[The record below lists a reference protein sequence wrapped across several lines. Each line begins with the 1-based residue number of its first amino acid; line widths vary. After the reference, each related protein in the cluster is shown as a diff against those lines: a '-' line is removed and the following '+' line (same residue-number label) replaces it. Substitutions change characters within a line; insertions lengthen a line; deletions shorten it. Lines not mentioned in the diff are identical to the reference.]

1 MTSHEDNMR
10 SAAVFAESVRREMR
24 ELPTEQ
30 VADLTDGLEADMV
43 ASLADGGSL
52 PDAVE
57 YAHDLMR
64 AAGIEVPG
72 SGKSGRDL
80 VDGITKTFRRLTR
93 PFADLQPAWW
103 VIRAWVLMQSIGWL
117 VSDHDSRHTFVSQWG
132 TSEVA
137 GVVLFLVLLVIS
149 VRFGRHATGVRRQ
162 VEVIVSMLLII
173 PFVSLVLADNHVPPD
188 PYRPGVNYPIGGG
201 NATYENGC
209 LAAVPSL
216 VGSTVSVAIDILQQ
230 NGFDYRIVDPTGY
243 DLTLSEGTRN
253 LEVQEQG
260 PHFAELPCG
269 SDIILTVDSSGIQ
282 VPMATT
288 IAPKATTTTTP

>member
-1 MTSHEDNMR
+1 MLFR
-10 SAAVFAESVRREMR
+10 S
-24 ELPTEQ
+24 
-30 VADLTDGLEADMV
+30 
-43 ASLADGGSL
+43 
-52 PDAVE
+52 
-57 YAHDLMR
+57 
-64 AAGIEVPG
+64 
-72 SGKSGRDL
+72 
-80 VDGITKTFRRLTR
+80 
-93 PFADLQPAWW
+93 
-103 VIRAWVLMQSIGWL
+103 
-117 VSDHDSRHTFVSQWG
+117 
-132 TSEVA
+132 
-137 GVVLFLVLLVIS
+137 
-149 VRFGRHATGVRRQ
+149 
-162 VEVIVSMLLII
+162 
-173 PFVSLVLADNHVPPD
+173 
-188 PYRPGVNYPIGGG
+188 IGGG